1 MDAIASCRVRARRAV
16 APNASN
22 IAPWSAISCRIPRV
36 PVGARSDWLTSLA
49 STSIGEPLM
58 KASPNAATTLAAPGP
73 LVSSAAATSPVAR

>member
-1 MDAIASCRVRARRAV
+1 M
-16 APNASN
+16 
-22 IAPWSAISCRIPRV
+22 

-49 STSIGEPLM
+49 STSIGEPLV